1 MHADAGGGVY
11 ATTGCLDYVVEV
23 VGGTVSGNTATG
35 RGGGIAAVGVTV
47 DLDGTLVDSNG
58 CVQGVW
64 WTGYPVLSAGS
75 LLCFR
80 VFCDARLC
88 ETNPRLRPPTRAHE
102 GAGLFTQCQSTPCV
116 TGFATCDGVG
126 VTGSGNVNGNVATGN
141 GGGVYATGAV
151 DVTVTSITNNRYV
164 LFARL
169 FLIFFDFFLP

>member
-1 MHADAGGGVY
+1 M
-11 ATTGCLDYVVEV
+11 VEV
-23 VGGTVSGNTATG
+23 VDGTVSGNTATG

-58 CVQGVW
+58 CVLGVW
-64 WTGYPVLSAGS
+64 GTRYQDCLRVVFAVEFSAMHDS
-75 LLCFR
+75 VKRTPF
-80 VFCDARLC
+80 
-88 ETNPRLRPPTRAHE
+88 LRPPTRAHE

-116 TGFATCDGVG
+116 TGFATCNGVG

-164 LFARL
+164 LFERL
-169 FLIFFDFFLP
+169 FFDFFLIFFRLDVGPVVTLSRCNSV